1 MALLSEMDD
10 GLLKELR
17 LRNALKYDLVKLI
30 LKMDDLMGV
39 TGEAFMSG
47 GEGLSDLRN
56 RLAAFT
62 YDQPKG

>member
-1 MALLSEMDD
+1 MALLSDRDD

-17 LRNALKYDLVKLI
+17 LRNALKYDIVKLI

-47 GEGLSDLRN
+47 GVSLSDLRN
-56 RLAAFT
+56 TLVAFT
-62 YDQPKG
+62 YDRPKG